1 MVLLHALSL
10 LLLSLA
16 SSHVVCSLIPY
27 SAHRTALWCGISDH
41 PQLVSLLFGFHF
53 FFARR
58 RVEAHTQ
65 ARTMAQLHLDGMNGA
80 GCTTNVPSRF
90 YETFAGSSAA
100 CLQGG

>member
-41 PQLVSLLFGFHF
+41 PQLVSLLFGFLF
-53 FFARR
+53 FFFF
-58 RVEAHTQ
+58 
-65 ARTMAQLHLDGMNGA
+65 
-80 GCTTNVPSRF
+80 CK
-90 YETFAGSSAA
+90 ETSGSTHSCKDHGTAA
-100 CLQGG
+100 S